1 MKLHCYYYTRKYDDS
16 ITRYFPF
23 LKENSPKNR
32 MLCNAWE
39 MFRKVFLII
48 LSLFANLKLM
58 LFIHEKFLVYKLEI
72 FKNFKEVKH
81 MIMIIAIIFIF
92 FILCDI
98 WSTVENYFQNIL
110 RTPWKNPLPPSYSL
124 PPKNLKIASPPLF
137 ANIENFLGSPCR

>member
-1 MKLHCYYYTRKYDDS
+1 
-16 ITRYFPF
+16 
-23 LKENSPKNR
+23 

-92 FILCDI
+92 FYLM
-98 WSTVENYFQNIL
+98 
-110 RTPWKNPLPPSYSL
+110 
-124 PPKNLKIASPPLF
+124 
-137 ANIENFLGSPCR
+137 